1 MKKSY
6 RSVLSTSC
14 FFIFLAAPFTAHAQD
29 AEKTAP
35 LWKKGIYHES
45 VPQPTFKDVRY
56 GEQHRNVLDFWQA
69 PSEEP
74 TPVVISIHGG
84 GWNGGNKAQ
93 LDSFVNAKELL
104 KAGISIVSIHYR
116 FIKHCKDLD
125 PPVLG
130 PLTDAAR
137 AVQFVRSKADEWN
150 IDKTRIAATGGSAG
164 ACTSLWLAYH
174 DDLADP
180 ESKDPVARESTRL
193 RCVAAIR
200 AQTTLDPKQMKA
212 WIPNSKYGAH
222 AFGIKSFDQFL
233 ADRDSILPLIN
244 KYSPYALLDAEDPE
258 TYLFFTVA
266 PAVGKEERDPTHSAV
281 FGVELQKR
289 CKKLGVRCELAY
301 PGAKNVQHKNPTEY
315 LIATL
320 VDETNNR
327 DEK

>member
-1 MKKSY
+1 MKKSPP
-6 RSVLSTSC
+6 SVLSISC
-14 FFIFLAAPFTAHAQD
+14 FVIFLTTPFSAHAQKK
-29 AEKTAP
+29 EP

-45 VPQPTFKDVRY
+45 VPEPTFKDVRY
-56 GEQHRNVLDFWQA
+56 GDQHRNILDFWQA
-69 PSEEP
+69 PTDKP

-93 LDSFVNAKELL
+93 LDSFVNAAELL
-104 KAGISIVSIHYR
+104 KAGISVVSINYR
-116 FIKHCKDLD
+116 FIKHGKDLE

-137 AVQFVRSKADEWN
+137 AVQFIRSKADEWN

-180 ESKDPVARESTRL
+180 KSKDPVARESTRL
-193 RCVAAIR
+193 KCVAAIR
-200 AQTTLDPKQMKA
+200 AQTTLDPKQMKS
-212 WIPNSKYGAH
+212 WISNSKYGAH

-233 ADRDSILPLIN
+233 ADRDTILPLIN
-244 KYSPYALLDAEDPE
+244 EYSPYALLDAGDPD
-258 TYLFFTVA
+258 TYLFFTVP
-266 PAVGKEERDPTHSAV
+266 PAASKTERDPTHSAI

-289 CKKLGVRCELAY
+289 CKKLGVPCELVY
-301 PGAKNVQHKNPTEY
+301 PGAKKVKHESATEY

-320 VDETNNR
+320 TALTKEQNN
-327 DEK
+327 